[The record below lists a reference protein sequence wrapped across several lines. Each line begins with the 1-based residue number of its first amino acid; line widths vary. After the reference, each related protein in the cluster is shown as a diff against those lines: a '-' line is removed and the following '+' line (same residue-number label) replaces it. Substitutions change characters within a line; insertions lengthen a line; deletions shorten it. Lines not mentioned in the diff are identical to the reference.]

1 MEADVIV
8 IGAGV
13 IGLAVARE
21 LARKGQSVILLEKE
35 ASFGRGVSSRNTE
48 VIHAG
53 IYYQTGSLKAGLC
66 VRGRHLLYEYLAVHN
81 INYRRIGKIIIA
93 TTPEEAKRLE
103 VIRKQAEENG
113 VNDLIELDK
122 KQIKEIEPELQGDEA
137 LLSPFSGI
145 LDTHSFMKSLLKS
158 GEAEGMIFAPSS
170 SVIGAETER
179 GYWRVRVGGCDPVSI
194 TCKAVIN
201 SAGLY
206 ATDLSKTV
214 FPHRDVP
221 QLHPRKGSYARY
233 SGPSPLRHIVYPAL
247 IPGVIEERVDATP
260 DLGGM
265 LRFGPTSEAPRD
277 IEDFS
282 IVPGLIS
289 KIAPAIRRY
298 LPCLD
303 ISMIAPDCAG
313 IRPRIFGADA
323 PVQDFRFE
331 WAPIAGWL
339 DLWGME
345 SPGLTASLAIAEYV
359 CQLIAEKGI
368 LEPVKKYNYA

>member
-1 MEADVIV
+1 MEADVVV

-13 IGLAVARE
+13 IGLAVARD
-21 LARKGQSVILLEKE
+21 LAGKGQSVILLEKE
-35 ASFGRGVSSRNTE
+35 AGFGRGVSSRNTE

-66 VRGRHLLYEYLAVHN
+66 VRGRHLLYEYLAAHN
-81 INYRRIGKIIIA
+81 INHRRAGKMIIA
-93 TTPEEAKRLE
+93 ASPEEVKRLE
-103 VIRKQAEENG
+103 VIKQQAEENG
-113 VNDLIELDK
+113 VNDIQELDK
-122 KQIKEIEPELQGDEA
+122 KQIKEIEPELRGEAA
-137 LLSPFSGI
+137 LLSPSSGI
-145 LDTHSFMKSLLKS
+145 LDTHSFMRSLLES

-170 SVIGAETER
+170 SVVGAEPEHNF
-179 GYWRVRVGGCDPVSI
+179 WCVRVGGREPVSI
-194 TCKAVIN
+194 RCKAVIN

-221 QLHPRKGSYARY
+221 RLHPRKGSYARY
-233 SGPSPLRHIVYPAL
+233 SGKSPLRHIVYPAL

-265 LRFGPTSEAPRD
+265 LRFGPTSEEPGD

-282 IVPGLIS
+282 IVPGLIE
-289 KIAPAIRRY
+289 KISPALRRY
-298 LPCLD
+298 LPRLD
-303 ISMIAPDCAG
+303 ISRISPDCAG

-331 WAPIAGWL
+331 WAPVAGWL

-359 CQLIAEKGI
+359 WQLIAEKGI
-368 LEPVKKYNYA
+368 LETVNV